1 MTRRAKGRLPI
12 LGLLLLFGCG
22 SKEAPEVVEEPKS
35 HIQPGY
41 MAQVRKIGVKYPEKR
56 GRIYSGYTMD
66 EDELAQMVELNLAEL
81 AISEGTFQVADHTLT
96 SEVLRKLKESV
107 SGFAEQTEAE
117 RFRRASQVCGLDAY
131 VDIDVVESDLGSV
144 EKSMGCLWGSGS
156 TQSYAQLAGRAYLVD
171 VKTGAIVGVKRFQ
184 CKFQGKSTHLDLR
197 REAIM
202 YTAEEIVQWLLEE
215 EEPSGSG
222 LPPLS

>member
-1 MTRRAKGRLPI
+1 MTRRGVGWPLV
-12 LGLLLLFGCG
+12 LGLLFLLGCG
-22 SKEAPEVVEEPKS
+22 SKKAPEVVEAPKS

-41 MAQVRKIGVKYPEKR
+41 MAGVRKIGVKYPEKK
-56 GRIYSGYTMD
+56 GRIYSGHSLD
-66 EDELAQMVELNLAEL
+66 EDELAQMVELNLAEM
-81 AISEGTFQVADHTLT
+81 AIAEGTFQVADHTLI

-131 VDIDVVESDLGSV
+131 IDIDVVESDLGTV
-144 EKSMGCLWGSGS
+144 GESMGCLWGSRGK
-156 TQSYAQLAGRAYLVD
+156 QSYAQLAGRAYLVD

-184 CKFQGKSTHLDLR
+184 CKFQGKRTHVDLR
-197 REAIM
+197 RETIM
-202 YTAEEIVQWLLEE
+202 YTAKEIVQWLREE
-215 EEPSGSG
+215 EEPSSSG